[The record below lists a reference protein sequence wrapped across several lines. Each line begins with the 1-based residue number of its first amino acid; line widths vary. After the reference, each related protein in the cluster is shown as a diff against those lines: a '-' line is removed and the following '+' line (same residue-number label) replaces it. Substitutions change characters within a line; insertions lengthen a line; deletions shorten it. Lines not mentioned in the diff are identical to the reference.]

1 MESPPAGLFQ
11 TGGGRRRR
19 GEGRW
24 FRYYRDPPG
33 VASKPSGNVVIIPIP
48 TSHSARFG
56 SDSRGKGA
64 APPKGISFVPSPCDF
79 RVFRLEQGSKV
90 GSRGRWIFRVFLFF
104 FSSIALI
111 DRSK

>member
-11 TGGGRRRR
+11 TGGGGGGGGG

-79 RVFRLEQGSKV
+79 RVFRLGSKV
-90 GSRGRWIFRVFLFF
+90 GSRGFHISRVSFL
-104 FSSIALI
+104 
-111 DRSK
+111 RV

>member
-11 TGGGRRRR
+11 TGGGGRRGG

-64 APPKGISFVPSPCDF
+64 APPKGISFVPSLCDF

-90 GSRGRWIFRVFLFF
+90 GSRGRYFAYFSSSFRV
-104 FSSIALI
+104 
-111 DRSK
+111 